1 MNNKDKKQLK
11 GMASLMPSVVQIG
24 KDCLSDAVIDSA
36 RASITARE
44 LIKAPVLNNANLPTK
59 ETMEDLA
66 DMLGA
71 ELIQALRAVP
81 NEYLHYYYFSR
92 EDFAIDSVSDK
103 TRGRFLAEQ
112 QKRFY
117 EKAGDD
123 GLTPYER
130 WERTRLEREET
141 YMATNREAAGN
152 FERDESDLETG
163 GYDKVALAIMHA
175 IANDIPAE
183 LILNVANNGIL
194 PDLADDAVVEI
205 PCRVDGSGVTPLPD
219 AELPEHGRG
228 MVVNAKYVEHRTI
241 DAALNQSRVDA
252 LLALSHHPLVDSF
265 HVAEQLLDDL
275 VAAFPD
281 DLAYLKETP

>member
-1 MNNKDKKQLK
+1 
-11 GMASLMPSVVQIG
+11 
-24 KDCLSDAVIDSA
+24 
-36 RASITARE
+36 
-44 LIKAPVLNNANLPTK
+44 
-59 ETMEDLA
+59 
-66 DMLGA
+66 
-71 ELIQALRAVP
+71 
-81 NEYLHYYYFSR
+81 
-92 EDFAIDSVSDK
+92 
-103 TRGRFLAEQ
+103 
-112 QKRFY
+112 
-117 EKAGDD
+117 
-123 GLTPYER
+123 
-130 WERTRLEREET
+130 
-141 YMATNREAAGN
+141 MATNREAAGN

-275 VAAFPD
+275 VAAVPD